1 MLRALGIDDLIA
13 TIGYGLLVALSCME
27 IRAISYGSGT
37 HLNQV
42 PPERIPLFFATVPTL
57 ELIFFLAIGTVRLSI
72 LSFYPRLNSDKVF
85 IRCVW
90 GVAFLNVAITL
101 IAVFFVVTECK
112 HIPDLWDITAPNRQC
127 LDKAKEAPMIWAHSA
142 VGIVIDLFLVGLPIS
157 VIYAKMRFSMKMV
170 QVILIFCIGI
180 FAIITGIV
188 RLGINVS
195 ADFTTD
201 TTFKMATVAPWT
213 DFEGH
218 IGLWT
223 ACFPA
228 LQPFIRL
235 ISYKLGLRSTISSTD
250 RKTTR
255 PTYQNNG
262 ALSGT
267 QTVGQW
273 ATSRTSR
280 AQGYLSFNHDHDDIN
295 STSNITQIASK
306 AGSDDDGMELNPIS
320 QTNAIKKETEV
331 SISVTEAP
339 ITQNSRRGH
348 SPPNNWDAV

>member
-1 MLRALGIDDLIA
+1 MW
-13 TIGYGLLVALSCME
+13 T
-27 IRAISYGSGT
+27 
-37 HLNQV
+37 
-42 PPERIPLFFATVPTL
+42 
-57 ELIFFLAIGTVRLSI
+57 
-72 LSFYPRLNSDKVF
+72 
-85 IRCVW
+85 
-90 GVAFLNVAITL
+90 
-101 IAVFFVVTECK
+101 
-112 HIPDLWDITAPNRQC
+112 
-127 LDKAKEAPMIWAHSA
+127 HSA

-157 VIYAKMRFSMKMV
+157 VIYAKMKFSMKMV

-195 ADFTTD
+195 TDFTTD
-201 TTFKMATVAPWT
+201 TTFKMAVVAPWT

-250 RKTTR
+250 RKTTG
-255 PTYQNNG
+255 PTYQKNG

-267 QTVGQW
+267 RTVGQW

-295 STSNITQIASK
+295 STRNITQIASK
-306 AGSDDDGMELNPIS
+306 AGSDDDGIELNPIA

-331 SISVTEAP
+331 SISVAEVP
-339 ITQNSRRGH
+339 KSQKSQRGH
-348 SPPNNWDAV
+348 IPPKTWDAV